1 MTDPDDTPEPE
12 PPSGKHCR
20 TCPSPLP
27 PRTGRYIGL
36 CPGCIGETRAR
47 VVAAMAADGRCL
59 HDRDPA
65 RCRQCARDATRAARL
80 AATAARRAAY
90 DAARR
95 EATRERTRAWH
106 ARRRAISA
114 A

>member
-1 MTDPDDTPEPE
+1 MTAPKRKRSPDTP
-12 PPSGKHCR
+12 
-20 TCPSPLP
+20 
-27 PRTGRYIGL
+27 
-36 CPGCIGETRAR
+36 
-47 VVAAMAADGRCL
+47 
-59 HDRDPA
+59 
-65 RCRQCARDATRAARL
+65 RAARL